1 MEEIGGRTQGWENL
15 QERTKLSPILRAV
28 PRGEIILGVLDMPGT
43 PQKPMWAANRQI
55 SPETCKNCQK
65 ETNETQ
71 TLPTHSHYV
80 RRKFF
85 LEGDEGNMEE
95 IGGRTQGW
103 ENLQERAKLSPIL
116 RAVPRGEII
125 LGVLDMPGTPQ
136 KPMWAANR
144 QISPETCKNCQKTDE
159 TQTLPTRSHYVQRK
173 LFWKEMKGIWKK

>member
-15 QERTKLSPILRAV
+15 QEK
-28 PRGEIILGVLDMPGT
+28 
-43 PQKPMWAANRQI
+43 
-55 SPETCKNCQK
+55 
-65 ETNETQ
+65 
-71 TLPTHSHYV
+71 
-80 RRKFF
+80 
-85 LEGDEGNMEE
+85 
-95 IGGRTQGW
+95 
-103 ENLQERAKLSPIL
+103 AKLSPIL